1 MPIAL
6 VALKITLVPLL
17 IGAITLAGRRWG
29 PAVAGWLSGLPV
41 VAGPI
46 MYFMAIEN
54 GAAFAS
60 HAIVGMLL
68 GIFAM
73 LGFLLAYAWASI
85 RWSWRASVFC
95 ALSAYFVAVALLNT
109 LALPTSVVT
118 AMVFAVLLVAP
129 RLFPHA
135 EPRAI
140 AVAPVR
146 GEIYLRM
153 AAGALLVLAVT
164 YAAASLGAQLSGLL
178 AMFPVIS
185 TVLAVFSHR
194 QCGHEF
200 TICLLRGIVFGWY
213 AFLAFCVVLG
223 WALPPLGIGAAFLL
237 AILGAALTQVA
248 SGRVL
253 RRRTKNSPP
262 KP

>member
-1 MPIAL
+1 MPVAL

-46 MYFMAIEN
+46 MYFIAIEN
-54 GAAFAS
+54 GAGFAS
-60 HAIVGMLL
+60 NALVGMLL
-68 GIFAM
+68 GVFAM
-73 LGFLLAYAWASI
+73 LGFLLAYAWAAT
-85 RWSWRASVFC
+85 RWSWRVSVSC
-95 ALSAYFVAVALLNT
+95 ALLAYFVGVALLNM
-109 LALPTSVVT
+109 LDVSVGVVSV
-118 AMVFAVLLVAP
+118 MVFAVLLVAP
-129 RLFPHA
+129 RGFPHA

-140 AVAPVR
+140 AVAPPR
-146 GEIYLRM
+146 GEIYVRM

-164 YAAASLGAQLSGLL
+164 YAAASLGARLSGLL

-213 AFLAFCVVLG
+213 AFLVFCVVLG
-223 WALPPLGIGAAFLL
+223 WALPQFGIGAAFLT
-237 AILGAALTQVA
+237 ACVAASVAQVV

-253 RRRTKNSPP
+253 KRRAARSR
-262 KP
+262 